1 MNQFFPYLFSAHR
14 IIPFDTNVIETLLKS
29 ITDIELNFREISV
42 ESSSL
47 NLIRMK
53 VLNIYLKKKLGMK
66 DSEIAKMWKIY
77 GRIKHICFASII
89 RSIDLLQ
96 NELNFTNER
105 IIKNTFTLYCDP
117 DNILKY
123 INDVKTI
130 GDVDIRE
137 ILLARPKILMV
148 NCEST
153 VKSIDFIRKN
163 GIPENSI
170 NRCLE
175 VLTLSPITIEERLT
189 ELKEVK
195 EFNVLVSHPRILR
208 LVHYHNKAVTRLEY
222 LKQLKVKCA
231 SLHILSSHSDA
242 FEKYARDG
250 SDKTRGSD
258 ITNFLQVNLKVKNR
272 DDVRFKISR
281 HPNWCH
287 VPIITIKGSFDFL
300 KSKKFSL
307 ESMFEN
313 VHILLYPV

>member
-1 MNQFFPYLFSAHR
+1 
-14 IIPFDTNVIETLLKS
+14 
-29 ITDIELNFREISV
+29 
-42 ESSSL
+42 
-47 NLIRMK
+47 MK
-53 VLNIYLKKKLGMK
+53 ILNIYLKKKIGMK

-77 GRIKHICFASII
+77 GRIKHISFSSII
-89 RSIDLLQ
+89 RAIDILQ

-105 IIKNTFTLYCDP
+105 IIKNTFTLYCEP
-117 DNILKY
+117 DNILKF
-123 INDVKTI
+123 ISDVKNI
-130 GDVDIRE
+130 GDMDIRE
-137 ILLARPKILMV
+137 VLRNRPKILMS
-148 NCEST
+148 NAESIA
-153 VKSIDFIRKN
+153 KSIEIIRKS

-170 NRCLE
+170 TRCLE
-175 VLTLSPITIEERLT
+175 VLTLSPITIEERLV

-258 ITNFLQVNLKVKNR
+258 ITNLLHVKLNVKNR
-272 DDVRFKISR
+272 DDVRHKISR

-287 VPIITIKGSFDFL
+287 VPIITIKDSFDFL
-300 KSKKFSL
+300 ESQKFTV

-313 VHILLYPV
+313 IHILLYPV